1 MGQWCHLN
9 CALWSSEV
17 YETRSGAL
25 MSVDQAYSR
34 SMNIECVVC
43 KQKGGSLS
51 CFYQRCPNK
60 YHFTCAI
67 EHGCVFYKNKVSR

>member
-25 MSVDQAYSR
+25 MCVDQAYSR
-34 SMNIECVVC
+34 SINIECVVC

-67 EHGCVFYKNKVSR
+67 DHGCVFYKNKVSR